1 MDESEQE
8 TVDYAFS
15 KLSSADSACPKKIV
29 KIEDFRQITRVGT
42 DGYRKDLTEIDL
54 VLGNREDNVSF

>member
-1 MDESEQE
+1 M
-8 TVDYAFS
+8 DYAFS